1 MRSLALLSARA
12 TVVAALSASL
22 LTLGCGSTTTNAG
35 GPNVPRNEGAV
46 VAKEVPDA
54 EFAAG
59 LHRLLKD
66 GTPSP
71 ERHGL
76 LIGVIRRQLAH
87 AQQRFAAGHDA
98 NGTASVIGAF
108 YLLRPGEGRKEMID
122 ATGERALAAAIDRVS
137 QRGDEGRALA
147 LMKVRAAALDPTS
160 PAKAEL
166 GLHLAALTQWMAETR
181 TGGPMRRLGT
191 EERARVARALL
202 DPSDQTLEEAA
213 SAVDAWIAGAIKFDI
228 EYRQGLK
235 RPEREEAV
243 EAQRA
248 LTSGGV
254 TMASLFLRN
263 GDAGAAL
270 EHLEQSHAKHRI
282 LPELRALIHGAAASE
297 GGTGA
302 RDWLT
307 LAAAIGHQ
315 DPDEA
320 DPETDIDPELLKAGL
335 WGSAIEAYRR
345 APTSL
350 DAGLLVA
357 RGLTHFGMPEAA
369 PLVVSEG
376 LAAHTSVPAV
386 RAATELLLSAIGD
399 SAVIDDL
406 DAARRTFASGA
417 AILAIADRAE
427 FRGQLDPSPA
437 RVRAVMASIE
447 IRSGNLAG
455 ARPLLQ
461 AALAAEPSTSGYTM
475 LSMVERQAGD
485 TRAALAA
492 VEQALRAPDTRVA
505 LLDVAEAHMT
515 AFELFRDGA
524 SADKAK
530 PALDAALSAVLAGRQ
545 AGGSPAAK
553 ARAERLLGRVLA
565 SYGES
570 SRAAKAYER
579 ALQLAASDRPTLG
592 AAMLD
597 AIGRALV
604 QKDLAAARGAL
615 KKGLDGDASED
626 DLVYGGLWVQLLER
640 ELHAPGDGT
649 VDRALRTGNKAT
661 WTAKLTAWAN
671 GKLSDTDL
679 STAARSA
686 SQKVEAAFY
695 TAMSRRVSGDPG
707 AETRLRA
714 VATSPVVDLLEVHL
728 AREILAPRGRV
739 SLPGGVQ
746 LP

>member
-1 MRSLALLSARA
+1 
-12 TVVAALSASL
+12 
-22 LTLGCGSTTTNAG
+22 
-35 GPNVPRNEGAV
+35 
-46 VAKEVPDA
+46 
-54 EFAAG
+54 
-59 LHRLLKD
+59 
-66 GTPSP
+66 
-71 ERHGL
+71 
-76 LIGVIRRQLAH
+76 
-87 AQQRFAAGHDA
+87 
-98 NGTASVIGAF
+98 
-108 YLLRPGEGRKEMID
+108 
-122 ATGERALAAAIDRVS
+122 
-137 QRGDEGRALA
+137 
-147 LMKVRAAALDPTS
+147 
-160 PAKAEL
+160 
-166 GLHLAALTQWMAETR
+166 
-181 TGGPMRRLGT
+181 
-191 EERARVARALL
+191 
-202 DPSDQTLEEAA
+202 
-213 SAVDAWIAGAIKFDI
+213 
-228 EYRQGLK
+228 
-235 RPEREEAV
+235 
-243 EAQRA
+243 
-248 LTSGGV
+248 
-254 TMASLFLRN
+254 MASIFLRS

-270 EHLEQSHAKHRI
+270 EHLDQSNAKHVI
-282 LPELRALIHGAAASE
+282 LPGLMARIRGAAASE

-307 LAAAIGHQ
+307 LAATFGHQ

-320 DPETDIDPELLKAGL
+320 DPETDIDPELLVAGL

-345 APTSL
+345 DLASF

-357 RGLTHFGMPEAA
+357 RVLARFGMPEAA

-376 LAAHTSVPAV
+376 LAANPSIPAV
-386 RAATELLLSAIGD
+386 RAATDLLLSAIGD
-399 SAVIDDL
+399 SAEIDDL
-406 DAARRTFASGA
+406 DGARRTFASGA

-447 IRSGNLAG
+447 IRSGNLVG

-505 LLDVAEAHMT
+505 LLDVAEAHLT
-515 AFELFRDGA
+515 AFELFRD
-524 SADKAK
+524 SAAADRAK
-530 PALDAALSAVLAGRQ
+530 PSLDAALAAVLAARLPS
-545 AGGSPAAK
+545 GSAASR
-553 ARAERLLGRVLA
+553 ARAERLLGRVLEN
-565 SYGES
+565 YGES

-604 QKDLAAARGAL
+604 QKDLAAARAAL

-640 ELHAPGDGT
+640 ELHATSDGT
-649 VDRALRTGNKAT
+649 VERALRTGNKAT
-661 WTAKLTAWAN
+661 WTSKLTAWAS

-679 STAARSA
+679 STAAQSA

-695 TAMSRRVSGDPG
+695 TAMGKRVTGDPG
-707 AETRLRA
+707 ADLRLRA

-728 AREILAPRGRV
+728 ARELLAPHGRV
-739 SLPGGVQ
+739 SLPGGIQ

>member
-22 LTLGCGSTTTNAG
+22 LTLGCGSATTNAG

-66 GTPSP
+66 GAPSP

-108 YLLRPGEGRKEMID
+108 YLLRPGEGRKEMVD
-122 ATGERALAAAIDRVS
+122 ATGERAIAAAIDRVS
-137 QRGDEGRALA
+137 PRGDEGRALA
-147 LMKVRAAALDPTS
+147 LMKVRAAALAPGS

-166 GLHLAALTQWMAETR
+166 DQHLAALTQWMAETR

-191 EERARVARALL
+191 EERARVARALV
-202 DPSDQTLEEAA
+202 DPSEQTLEEAA
-213 SAVDAWIAGAIKFDI
+213 AAINAWISGAIQVDN

-235 RPEREEAV
+235 RPERDEFMES
-243 EAQRA
+243 QRA
-248 LTSGGV
+248 LASGGV
-254 TMASLFLRN
+254 TMASIFLRS

-270 EHLEQSHAKHRI
+270 EHIERSNAKHRI
-282 LPELRALIHGAAASE
+282 APMLMALIRGAAASE
-297 GGTGA
+297 SGTGA
-302 RDWLT
+302 HDWLT
-307 LAAAIGHQ
+307 LAAAFGHQ
-315 DPDEA
+315 NPDEA
-320 DPETDIDPELLKAGL
+320 DPETDTDPELLVAGL
-335 WGSAIEAYRR
+335 WGTAIEAYRR
-345 APTSL
+345 DPTSF

-357 RGLTHFGMPEAA
+357 RGLTQFGMPEAA

-545 AGGSPAAK
+545 AGGSPVSK

-728 AREILAPRGRV
+728 AREILAPHGRV